1 MLCGND
7 GGLGVRFSFYSH
19 PEISCKDYCH
29 NRGPTSSRA
38 KKATDSAAITAASL
52 GVTGQ
57 VIEPR
62 PILHRYVCRANS
74 RYGKRMDT
82 YRLRMSLLDI
92 IYISETGFRYM
103 AK

>member
-29 NRGPTSSRA
+29 NGGPTSSRA

-52 GVTGQ
+52 GVIGQ
-57 VIEPR
+57 VIGPR
-62 PILHRYVCRANS
+62 PTLRSVRQSGEQRVWQTNGYLPPENVTARYHLYIRNRVS
-74 RYGKRMDT
+74 IYG
-82 YRLRMSLLDI
+82 
-92 IYISETGFRYM
+92 
-103 AK
+103 